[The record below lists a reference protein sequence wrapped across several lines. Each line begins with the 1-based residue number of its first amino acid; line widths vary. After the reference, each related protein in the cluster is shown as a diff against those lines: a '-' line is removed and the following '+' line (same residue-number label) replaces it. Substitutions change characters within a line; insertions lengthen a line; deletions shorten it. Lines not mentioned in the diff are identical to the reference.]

1 METTLVKK
9 VDICNGINPHCA
21 LSFLDLCLRRE
32 LLPKRLGGC
41 FLGVVFG
48 LKNSWCKVKV
58 RMRTPRCAASYK
70 RRRSGEK
77 GKILL
82 VVAF

>member
-9 VDICNGINPHCA
+9 VDICNGTNPYRA
-21 LSFLDLCLRRE
+21 LGFLDPCLRME
-32 LLPKRLGGC
+32 LLPNCLGGC

-58 RMRTPRCAASYK
+58 RMRTPRCAAFYK
-70 RRRSGEK
+70 RRRSGQK
-77 GKILL
+77 G
-82 VVAF
+82 